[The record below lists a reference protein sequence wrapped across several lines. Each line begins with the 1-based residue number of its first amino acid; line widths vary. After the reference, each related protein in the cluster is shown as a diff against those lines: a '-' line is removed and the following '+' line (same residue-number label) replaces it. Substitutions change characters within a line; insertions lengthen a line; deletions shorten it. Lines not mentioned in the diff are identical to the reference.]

1 MTAIVGVH
9 GVGNYLPGQPADK
22 VAAHR
27 SADWAASVAAGL
39 GIRPDALD
47 LTVAYYAP
55 LLHAGQPAAQAAAL
69 DPDRALDTLD
79 PDTQALARSWIQALD
94 LPEVTVQGRLAVPLR
109 HAVAAA
115 ADRFSLNGRLTKLF
129 VAVCFP
135 EVARYLAADDAP
147 ARAQAREQVA
157 TTIADRQA
165 RVVIAHSLGTV
176 VAYEALH
183 AHPDLQVDLL
193 VTLGSPLALPDA
205 IFHRLQPR
213 PAGTGLR
220 PANVRRW
227 VNVSDHGDPVAILR
241 PFKTYFPGVD
251 LDLTESVGLFDFHRA
266 ARYLACVPGRH
277 PRASPIANVTSSA
290 ASGRSRAAAAAS
302 GKWLSSRSASYA
314 ESPQVKRR
322 TRVQ

>member
-9 GVGNYLPGQPADK
+9 GVGNYLPGQPAGK
-22 VAAHR
+22 VATRR
-27 SADWAASVAAGL
+27 SADWAAAVATGL
-39 GIRPDALD
+39 GIQPDTLD

-55 LLHAGQPAAQAAAL
+55 LLHTGEPAVQAAAL
-69 DPDRALDTLD
+69 DPDRALDALD
-79 PDTQALARSWIQALD
+79 PDTDALARSWIEALD

-109 HAVAAA
+109 HAVSAA

-147 ARAQAREQVA
+147 ARTQAREHVA
-157 TTIADRQA
+157 TTIAERRA

-193 VTLGSPLALPDA
+193 VTVGSPLAPARCRVLPSA
-205 IFHRLQPR
+205 ASARRRYR
-213 PAGTGLR
+213 PAPG
-220 PANVRRW
+220 NVRRW
-227 VNVSDHGDPVAILR
+227 VNISDYGDPIAILR

-266 ARYLACVPGRH
+266 ARYLAC
-277 PRASPIANVTSSA
+277 ASLA
-290 ASGRSRAAAAAS
+290 ATL
-302 GKWLSSRSASYA
+302 KPLL
-314 ESPQVKRR
+314 QR
-322 TRVQ
+322 T